1 MSELPETLFLN
12 PVWHALHGPHRR
24 LAVIE
29 GCACRYPSNVSPFA
43 AVSSP
48 AGRAFDNLRSLLAL
62 GEAVWIVDRGQ
73 LMPGLTV
80 VDSLE
85 CLQMVLPEDV
95 ELPAP
100 SENILPLT
108 AKNAHEMVALTDIAF
123 PGFFRSATHA
133 MGYYCGARVDG
144 ELIAMGGERLQL
156 DGYPELSGICTHPS
170 HRGKGLARD
179 VIGHLARRHRRD
191 GLLSWLHV
199 GTSNARAIELYTAMG
214 FKCVRTLML
223 HRIERTD

>member
-1 MSELPETLFLN
+1 MMSELPETLFLN

-43 AVSSP
+43 AISSP

-62 GEAVWIVDRGQ
+62 GEAVWIVDCGQ

-100 SENILPLT
+100 SENILPR
-108 AKNAHEMVALTDIAF
+108 ACRVR
-123 PGFFRSATHA
+123 RSPSCGDRGQAVVLSPPATPA
-133 MGYYCGARVDG
+133 AQFQR
-144 ELIAMGGERLQL
+144 Q
-156 DGYPELSGICTHPS
+156 
-170 HRGKGLARD
+170 
-179 VIGHLARRHRRD
+179 
-191 GLLSWLHV
+191 
-199 GTSNARAIELYTAMG
+199 
-214 FKCVRTLML
+214 
-223 HRIERTD
+223 

>member
-1 MSELPETLFLN
+1 MMSELPETLFLN

-43 AVSSP
+43 AISSP

-62 GEAVWIVDRGQ
+62 GEAVWIVDCGQ

-80 VDSLE
+80 IDSLE

-123 PGFFRSATHA
+123 
-133 MGYYCGARVDG
+133 
-144 ELIAMGGERLQL
+144 RLQL

-179 VIGHLARRHRRD
+179 VIGHLVRRHRRD

-223 HRIERTD
+223 QRIERTD